1 MKYPK
6 IKTDKVSPLGF
17 PCKKAVYHTR
27 EEALDMI
34 RYLDEQRTSKPI
46 RPYKCPVCGFWHFTS
61 RTDKA

>member
-34 RYLDEQRTSKPI
+34 RYLDEQKDFKANKAIQMPCMRI
-46 RPYKCPVCGFWHFTS
+46 LAFYKQN
-61 RTDKA
+61 